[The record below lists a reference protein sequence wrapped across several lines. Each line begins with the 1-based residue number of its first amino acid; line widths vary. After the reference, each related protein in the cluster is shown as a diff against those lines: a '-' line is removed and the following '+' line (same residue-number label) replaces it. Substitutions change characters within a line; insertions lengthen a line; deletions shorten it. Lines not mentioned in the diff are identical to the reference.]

1 MSRSMRG
8 APPTNGTGGPERSR
22 CVPQTRI
29 VDQGSF
35 LQGRSQNP
43 ERRRQQAVAH
53 VECPG
58 QRKQQQQRAQGTDA
72 PATRNATKS
81 KPNTGLGPEGLAGN
95 RAGGPGNR
103 RRALEQPGDDR
114 IGLREDPPGDLAGGT
129 GTPRRVVDEPAFQA
143 TKDALVRVGGERGN
157 TSRRVL
163 QVLALASQQRST
175 YSTSALFNTKAWYG
189 IERITHIIIYRK
201 LYHKTIV
208 TMTK

>member
-1 MSRSMRG
+1 MRG
-8 APPTNGTGGPERSR
+8 APPTNGTGGSERSR

-35 LQGRSQNP
+35 LQGRTQNH
-43 ERRRQQAVAH
+43 EGRRQQAVAD
-53 VECPG
+53 VKCPG

-72 PATRNATKS
+72 PATRNATKP

-103 RRALEQPGDDR
+103 RRALEQPWDDR
-114 IGLREDPPGDLAGGT
+114 IGLRADPAGDLAGGT

-157 TSRRVL
+157 TSHCVFK
-163 QVLALASQQRST
+163 VLALALAIDIQYLRIVQHKSM
-175 YSTSALFNTKAWYG
+175 AWHG
-189 IERITHIIIYRK
+189 IERIAHIIIYRK
-201 LYHKTIV
+201 LYIKLL
-208 TMTK
+208 